1 MIAAA
6 VLLWSLR
13 EVLLLLFAA
22 VVLAM
27 ALCTLVG
34 IVRERR
40 PMDRSLALL
49 LCLGGLLTIFT
60 VILTVVIP
68 PFLEE
73 FAVLLQQLPKAAQT
87 LLGLVMDWID
97 GISQAI
103 YGIDSLSNL
112 DELGVSDP
120 SKLVPDG
127 QSIAAGL
134 GSGALGLLG
143 LAGNLGNA
151 LLRLLFVIAV
161 ALMVSVQPQAYRGC
175 LLYTSPSP
183 RDLSTS
189 RMPSSA

>member
-87 LLGLVMDWID
+87 LLGLVMDWIEVEKT
-97 GISQAI
+97 
-103 YGIDSLSNL
+103 Y
-112 DELGVSDP
+112 
-120 SKLVPDG
+120 
-127 QSIAAGL
+127 
-134 GSGALGLLG
+134 
-143 LAGNLGNA
+143 
-151 LLRLLFVIAV
+151 
-161 ALMVSVQPQAYRGC
+161 
-175 LLYTSPSP
+175 
-183 RDLSTS
+183 STFK
-189 RMPSSA
+189 

>member
-1 MIAAA
+1 
-6 VLLWSLR
+6 
-13 EVLLLLFAA
+13 
-22 VVLAM
+22 M

-34 IVRERR
+34 ILRECR
-40 PMDRSLALL
+40 PMGRSLALVI
-49 LCLGGLLTIFT
+49 CLGGLLTIFT

-87 LLGLVMDWID
+87 LLGLLMDWID

-103 YGIDSLSNL
+103 YGADSASNL
-112 DELGVSDP
+112 DEFGVSDP

-134 GSGALGLLG
+134 GSGVLGLLG
-143 LAGNLGNA
+143 LAGNL
-151 LLRLLFVIAV
+151 
-161 ALMVSVQPQAYRGC
+161 GC

-183 RDLSTS
+183 RDATLS

>member
-87 LLGLVMDWID
+87 LLGLLMDWID
-97 GISQAI
+97 GIS
-103 YGIDSLSNL
+103 
-112 DELGVSDP
+112 
-120 SKLVPDG
+120 
-127 QSIAAGL
+127 
-134 GSGALGLLG
+134 
-143 LAGNLGNA
+143 
-151 LLRLLFVIAV
+151 
-161 ALMVSVQPQAYRGC
+161 
-175 LLYTSPSP
+175 
-183 RDLSTS
+183 
-189 RMPSSA
+189 